1 MKKNNL
7 FLKGLVTFIVIIF
20 VIASVNIT
28 PVSAAPPSMF
38 VSPASQTV
46 LNCEESVIAIRV
58 TDIYAPGLYGYDVKV
73 SFPVGKLEV
82 VGVSNATFLDNTGY
96 YIRNQVD
103 VISGNVQVWVAYT
116 QLAPSTHKT
125 GDGDLI
131 YIRVRALTTG
141 ETVPI
146 TITYQ
151 KLATGTGQSIDI
163 PSNRIFNGTVTL
175 SDDCPPVA
183 LTINPAETLVCQLGE
198 DTIINVNV
206 RYAVNLWAYDLQ
218 LSFDPK
224 ALNILEVKN
233 GSFLQ
238 DGIYGARTW
247 DNDAGTI
254 WFAMSQINP
263 QSPKSGAGTL
273 LTIRMR
279 PKPDQLNKNVRL
291 TITSGTELIDSSIL
305 NLPYTTADGMLY
317 TNACD
322 PTSAD
327 LTNFTARD
335 GGRSVTLRWETTN
348 ELDNLGFNIYRANFV
363 NGKRVKVND
372 LMIPS
377 KQPPG
382 SMVGSLYIYVDTGF
396 TVKPG
401 NGGGG
406 GTVLHQAKNGRTY
419 YYWLETVSVRGDT
432 ELNGPVEVRVFN
444 KQP

>member
-1 MKKNNL
+1 MNKNNL
-7 FLKGLVTFIVIIF
+7 FLKGLITFIVITF

-46 LNCEESVIAIRV
+46 LTCEESVIAIRV
-58 TDIYAPGLYGYDVKV
+58 TDIHAPGLYGYDVRV

-183 LTINPAETLVCQLGE
+183 LTINPAETLVC
-198 DTIINVNV
+198 
-206 RYAVNLWAYDLQ
+206 
-218 LSFDPK
+218 
-224 ALNILEVKN
+224 
-233 GSFLQ
+233 
-238 DGIYGARTW
+238 
-247 DNDAGTI
+247 
-254 WFAMSQINP
+254 
-263 QSPKSGAGTL
+263 
-273 LTIRMR
+273 
-279 PKPDQLNKNVRL
+279 
-291 TITSGTELIDSSIL
+291 
-305 NLPYTTADGMLY
+305 
-317 TNACD
+317 
-322 PTSAD
+322 
-327 LTNFTARD
+327 
-335 GGRSVTLRWETTN
+335 
-348 ELDNLGFNIYRANFV
+348 
-363 NGKRVKVND
+363 
-372 LMIPS
+372 
-377 KQPPG
+377 
-382 SMVGSLYIYVDTGF
+382 
-396 TVKPG
+396 
-401 NGGGG
+401 
-406 GTVLHQAKNGRTY
+406 
-419 YYWLETVSVRGDT
+419 
-432 ELNGPVEVRVFN
+432 
-444 KQP
+444 